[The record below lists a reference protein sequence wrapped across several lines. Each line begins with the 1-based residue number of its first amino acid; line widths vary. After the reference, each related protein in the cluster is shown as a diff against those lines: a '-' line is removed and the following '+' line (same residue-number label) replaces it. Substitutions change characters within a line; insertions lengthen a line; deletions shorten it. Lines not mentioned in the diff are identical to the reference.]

1 MLTRSWPARALG
13 ITFVVLLVTGRGV
26 LCSALRTGR
35 SIGDI
40 VATGKAPISGSI
52 AIVSGALAV
61 TLVVIAMFDGVTWST
76 VVGAFSNVAIFVMVW
91 RGAKKQDREYQERM
105 ERLEERLR
113 GDEFYPLSPGT
124 CPMHFD
130 SPRSS

>member
-1 MLTRSWPARALG
+1 M
-13 ITFVVLLVTGRGV
+13 
-26 LCSALRTGR
+26 
-35 SIGDI
+35 
-40 VATGKAPISGSI
+40 ATGKAPISGSI

-61 TLVVIAMFDGVTWST
+61 TLLVIAIFDGVTWST
-76 VVGAFSNVAIFVMVW
+76 VLGAFLNFTLFVMVW
-91 RGAKKQDREYQERM
+91 RGAKKQDQEYQERM